1 MWVDQPKDAGIYKP
15 IPVTSERERKTMRVF
30 GLAYALIIGGGALA
44 SMALLYA
51 LVSIVL
57 GWLV

>member
-1 MWVDQPKDAGIYKP
+1 MTTP
-15 IPVTSERERKTMRVF
+15 ERKTKRVL

-44 SMALLYA
+44 SMAFLYA

-57 GWLV
+57 AWLV